1 MKIFTLPN
9 GITCLNLL
17 CGCFAIY
24 SAFKAIFFSD
34 GFAAENTFIDMA
46 CIFIIAGAVFDFF
59 DGMTA
64 RLLKISSPIGKE
76 LDSLADIVTF
86 GIAPAVLCYSLMRKN
101 GFSGILD
108 AETSEW
114 LALSAFVMAAFSALR
129 LAKFNLDERQ
139 TTSFIGMPTP
149 ANALFWI
156 GMTYIDQIPFMHW
169 ALNGWIL
176 AALMLGCSFLLISE
190 LPMFSLKIKFNR
202 LGWKENALPYSLVLC
217 CIPIFIIFKL
227 SGAAIAILLYI
238 LLSLLATKKT
248 VVSPR

>member
-24 SAFKAIFFSD
+24 SAFKAIFLGGS
-34 GFAAENTFIDMA
+34 FANENTAIDIA

-64 RLLKISSPIGKE
+64 RLLKTSSPIGKE
-76 LDSLADIVTF
+76 LDSLADVVTF
-86 GIAPAVLCYSLMRKN
+86 GIAPSVLCYALLRKN
-101 GFSGILD
+101 GFTGIFNT
-108 AETSEW
+108 ETSEW
-114 LALSAFVMAAFSALR
+114 LALTAFIMAAFSALR

-169 ALNGWIL
+169 ALNGWVLI
-176 AALMLGCSFLLISE
+176 ALMLGCSYLLISE

-202 LGWKENALPYSLVLC
+202 LQWKYNAFPYSLVLC

-227 SGAAIAILLYI
+227 SGAAVAILLYI
-238 LLSLLATKKT
+238 VLSLFAAKKK
-248 VVSPR
+248 R

>member
-24 SAFKAIFFSD
+24 SAFKSIFGDSAFTNAD
-34 GFAAENTFIDMA
+34 TAIDMA

-76 LDSLADIVTF
+76 LDSLADVVTF
-86 GIAPAVLCYSLMRKN
+86 GIAPAILCYALMHRN
-101 GFSGILD
+101 GFGGISH
-108 AETSEW
+108 AEAGEW
-114 LALSAFVMAAFSALR
+114 LALSAFIMAAFSALR
-129 LAKFNLDERQ
+129 LAKFNLDARQ

-169 ALNGWIL
+169 ALNGWVL
-176 AALMLGCSFLLISE
+176 LALMLGCSYLLICE

-202 LGWKENALPYSLVLC
+202 LKWKDNVLPYSLVLC

-227 SGAAIAILLYI
+227 SGAAIAILLYV
-238 LLSLLATKKT
+238 LLSLFAPKRNNDLSK
-248 VVSPR
+248 

>member
-24 SAFKAIFFSD
+24 SSFKAIFLNEDVAGEAS
-34 GFAAENTFIDMA
+34 TIDMA
-46 CIFIIAGAVFDFF
+46 CIFIIAGAIFDFF

-76 LDSLADIVTF
+76 LDSLADVVTF
-86 GIAPAVLCYSLMRKN
+86 GIAPAVLCYALMRKS
-101 GFSGILD
+101 GFSGVPGT
-108 AETSEW
+108 ETSEW
-114 LALSAFVMAAFSALR
+114 LALSAFIMAAFSALR

-156 GMTYIDQIPFMHW
+156 GMTYIAQIPFMHW

-176 AALMLGCSFLLISE
+176 MALMAGCSYLLISE

-202 LGWKENALPYSLVLC
+202 LGWKDNAFPYSLVLC
-217 CIPIFIIFKL
+217 CIPIFIIFRL
-227 SGAAIAILLYI
+227 AGAAIVILLYI
-238 LLSLLATKKT
+238 LLSILASQRKCGSAK
-248 VVSPR
+248 